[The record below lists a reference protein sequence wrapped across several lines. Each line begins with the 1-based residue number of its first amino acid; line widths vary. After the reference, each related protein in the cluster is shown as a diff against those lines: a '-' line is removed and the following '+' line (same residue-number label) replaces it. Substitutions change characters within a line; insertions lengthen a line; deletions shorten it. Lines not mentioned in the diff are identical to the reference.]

1 MYLGA
6 HAFSNRKDDEITWLK
21 NQLKLNCERLF
32 PKTAANL

>member
-6 HAFSNRKDDEITWLK
+6 YAFSNRKDDEITWLK